1 MPPSGGR
8 LEQKAFL
15 PVLAI
20 RAMCSDIGEKTMAT
34 YLIERQLTLPGIQ
47 TKSAFYAQ
55 LQRAKEIEEARRQ
68 AAFENSLPFYEADED
83 RWPEFGNPSQHT
95 NGVCEYVLIWSDGE
109 DSRWAMTPSEN
120 PYL

>member
-1 MPPSGGR
+1 
-8 LEQKAFL
+8 
-15 PVLAI
+15 
-20 RAMCSDIGEKTMAT
+20 MAT

-55 LQRAKEIEEARRQ
+55 MQRAKAIEEARRQ

-83 RWPEFGNPSQHT
+83 RWPEFGAQAGQHT

>member
-1 MPPSGGR
+1 
-8 LEQKAFL
+8 
-15 PVLAI
+15 
-20 RAMCSDIGEKTMAT
+20 MAT
-34 YLIERQLTLPGIQ
+34 YLIESQMTLPGIP

-55 LQRAKEIEEARRQ
+55 MQRAKQLEDARRQ
-68 AAFENSLPFYEADED
+68 AEFEASMVQPEPED
-83 RWPEFGNPSQHT
+83 KWPEFGAQAGQHT